1 MSEAEKPQSA
11 ATGSDAPAPAAAEQ
25 AAVSWDDSKMAT
37 FFANIVNIQSTG
49 DQVDIFFGTNKTWN
63 VRSDRE
69 VKIELNGRAI
79 LTPHTAKRMWLALGK
94 VIEEHEKRYGTLN
107 VTR

>member
-1 MSEAEKPQSA
+1 MGDEEAN
-11 ATGSDAPAPAAAEQ
+11 APAAAGGEQ
-25 AAVSWDDSKMAT
+25 ATVTWDDSKMET

-63 VRSDRE
+63 LGSDRD
-69 VKIELNGRAI
+69 VKIELNGRVI
-79 LTPHTAKRMWLALGK
+79 LTPHTAKRMYLALGK
-94 VIEEHEKRYGTLN
+94 VIEEHEKRHGTLN